1 MQSYKL
7 TENMSPTNIITLACV
22 LVCLMSV
29 YSWLNFLKMETVESI
44 RGLSTYDMPDADRK
58 LGRNSEKSNLWFYR
72 LYPFPVHTS
81 GIESNYNP

>member
-1 MQSYKL
+1 MHFMLLILLIQIKSYKL
-7 TENMSPTNIITLACV
+7 TENMSATNIITLACV

-58 LGRNSEKSNLWFYR
+58 LGQNSEM
-72 LYPFPVHTS
+72 
-81 GIESNYNP
+81 I